1 MKKIKI
7 VCIGGSLEK
16 SSTTLAALKYTAGIL
31 KELGAEVFIADIK
44 KLGLPLF
51 SYNNLGKIKNRSF
64 EELINKI
71 TGADGFLFGSPEY
84 HGTISSAFKN
94 TIDYLEV
101 LSKHNPPYLTL
112 KPVGCIAVGG
122 AENSGI
128 STLKTLISIV
138 HSLRA
143 LAAPASVALG
153 YGKNIFDKKGNA
165 SDEAVK
171 RRLKRL
177 AEEVYMLSRKLSIN

>member
-7 VCIGGSLEK
+7 VCIGGSLE
-16 SSTTLAALKYTAGIL
+16 SGSTTFAALKYTADIL
-31 KELGAEVFIADIK
+31 KDTGADVYIADLK
-44 KLGLPLF
+44 KLSLPLF
-51 SYNNLGKIKNRSF
+51 SYKNLSKIKNKNF
-64 EELINKI
+64 KILIKKV
-71 TGADGFLFGSPEY
+71 TEADGFLFGSPEY
-84 HGTISSAFKN
+84 HGTISAAFKN
-94 TIDYLEV
+94 TIDYLEI

-128 STLKTLISIV
+128 STLKTMISIV

-143 LAAPASVALG
+143 LAAPASVAIS
-153 YGKNIFDKKGNA
+153 YGKNIFDINGNTN
-165 SDEAVK
+165 DKTVQ

-177 AEEVYMLSRKLSIN
+177 ANEVYMLSEKLR